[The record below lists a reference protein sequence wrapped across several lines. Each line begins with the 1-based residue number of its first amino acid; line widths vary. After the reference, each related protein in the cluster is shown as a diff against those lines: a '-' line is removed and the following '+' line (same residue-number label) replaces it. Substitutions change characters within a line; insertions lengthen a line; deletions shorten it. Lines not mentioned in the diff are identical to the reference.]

1 MKTVNLIVS
10 QFYPEKSAGTNRAL
24 SIVKTLSTTNII
36 NVIYLVER
44 GKEVNMYDIKKE
56 FNSNVNL
63 YPILQK
69 KYKTDSFIQRVFYE
83 TFYSIKLN
91 LKNLLVKSDVTIIS
105 IPLLML
111 LPVSGFFSLFYR
123 RKKIIEIRDLIWL
136 YLDFSQKK
144 ALQKAKLVLEKVCL
158 WAVNRFDSLVTTT
171 KSQLDYFNQEG
182 IVIGNGIEKSKFEE
196 LSILEYPNITDKIY
210 ITYAGTIGFPQNLMT
225 FVEAANLVKDKDK
238 YVFKLAGKGNDLNQ
252 VLKYIEDNSLSNIH
266 YVGELNWEE
275 LKNEYA
281 KSHILYAQIK
291 DTMSFRTAQPSKIFE
306 YASTGFPIIFGG
318 IGESEMIIKSMKNCV
333 NIVPDNP
340 NEIIKHL
347 KEIDLKISKKNI
359 EYIKANYIREEL
371 SMTYS
376 SIIE

>member
-1 MKTVNLIVS
+1 LKTVNLIVS